1 MADTTFDEKLSIAV
15 ERYPVIYD
23 KKNKDFKDKL
33 IVENAW
39 KEVISEVGLE
49 SVERGDFLMRM
60 SFSSKQVK
68 LSGGT

>member
-49 SVERGDFLMRM
+49 SVERG
-60 SFSSKQVK
+60 KK
-68 LSGGT
+68 LFENLRKKYIKT